1 MPFRQST
8 FFCEMFFRKRMDPR
22 VKPGGDA
29 CQCAKSKNRSRQ
41 LLVNVISRRLV
52 PPLHRTDTGE
62 NNPTLIA
69 LRPLSPARASSK
81 ENAVDKAYL
90 EDLAP
95 GQVFTSEARTVVD
108 AGSIKRFAGEF
119 DPQPFHL
126 DEATARP
133 TFFKKLVASGWHTTA
148 VTMQLLVQ
156 TLPLS
161 EGVIGSGVDELRWPR
176 PVKPGD
182 TLRVQ
187 CEVIDVTP
195 SKLHPSRGTVR
206 MRMTTLNQNDQPV
219 QTMIA
224 NLLAFRRPE
233 QAA

>member
-1 MPFRQST
+1 ML
-8 FFCEMFFRKRMDPR
+8 FRKRMDPR

-95 GQVFTSEARTVVD
+95 GQVFTSEARAVVD
-108 AGSIKRFAGEF
+108 ARSIKRFAGEF

-126 DEATARP
+126 DEATAQP

>member
-1 MPFRQST
+1 M
-8 FFCEMFFRKRMDPR
+8 K
-22 VKPGGDA
+22 
-29 CQCAKSKNRSRQ
+29 
-41 LLVNVISRRLV
+41 
-52 PPLHRTDTGE
+52 
-62 NNPTLIA
+62 
-69 LRPLSPARASSK
+69 
-81 ENAVDKAYL
+81 KAFL

-95 GQVFTSEARTVVD
+95 GQVFTSDARTIVD

-126 DEATARP
+126 DEAIARS

-148 VTMQLLVQ
+148 VTMQLLVK

-161 EGVIGSGVDELRWPR
+161 HDIIGSGVDELRWPR

-182 TLRVQ
+182 TLRVH

-195 SKLHPSRGTVR
+195 SKLEPSRGTVR
-206 MRMTTLNQNDQPV
+206 MRMTTLNQHDQPV
-219 QTMIA
+219 QTMVA

-233 QAA
+233 RAA

>member
-1 MPFRQST
+1 M
-8 FFCEMFFRKRMDPR
+8 K
-22 VKPGGDA
+22 
-29 CQCAKSKNRSRQ
+29 
-41 LLVNVISRRLV
+41 
-52 PPLHRTDTGE
+52 
-62 NNPTLIA
+62 
-69 LRPLSPARASSK
+69 
-81 ENAVDKAYL
+81 KAFL

-95 GQVFTSEARTVVD
+95 GQVFTSEARAVVD

-126 DEATARP
+126 DETSARP

-161 EGVIGSGVDELRWPR
+161 EGVIGSGVDLRWPR

-182 TLRVQ
+182 TLRVH

-195 SKLHPSRGTVR
+195 SKLEPSRGTVR
-206 MRMTTLNQNDQPV
+206 MRMTTLNQHDQPV
-219 QTMIA
+219 QTMVA
-224 NLLAFRRPE
+224 NLLAFRRSDR
-233 QAA
+233 AA

>member
-1 MPFRQST
+1 
-8 FFCEMFFRKRMDPR
+8 MDPR

-29 CQCAKSKNRSRQ
+29 RQCAKSKNRSRQ

-69 LRPLSPARASSK
+69 LRPLPPARASSK
-81 ENAVDKAYL
+81 ENAVDKAFL

-95 GQVFTSEARTVVD
+95 GQVFTSEARAVVD
-108 AGSIKRFAGEF
+108 ARSIKRFAGEF

-126 DEATARP
+126 DEATAQP

>member
-1 MPFRQST
+1 
-8 FFCEMFFRKRMDPR
+8 MFFRKRMDPR

-69 LRPLSPARASSK
+69 LRPLPPVRASSK

-95 GQVFTSEARTVVD
+95 GQVFTSEARAVVD
-108 AGSIKRFAGEF
+108 ARSIKRFAGEF

-126 DEATARP
+126 DEATAQP